1 MIVGEISEALLSG
14 APDGRS
20 LNPSAY
26 HITHEGNLAA
36 LFATGFL
43 YSDSQMRSMGAQH
56 IVIGYAHTKNNRL
69 DTVIPQCSDLT
80 TGDCVPFYL
89 CPRSVMLCVIWYANS
104 PQLATRYGQKPVVHL
119 RFNLRKVYEWAK
131 ANCLRTFVTNAN
143 AAAAQAEIF
152 DDIRALALLDWDSI
166 ESRDWRDGAVKSMK
180 ESEFLVENRVPL
192 ELLEEIGVI
201 DESHQK
207 VVNDIVSGHSGLRH
221 VLVNIRRDWYY
232 G

>member
-14 APDGRS
+14 EPDARS

-36 LFATGFL
+36 LFKTGFL
-43 YSDSQMRSMGAQH
+43 YSDSQLRLMGAQH
-56 IVIGYAHTKNNRL
+56 IVIGYVHTKNNRL
-69 DTVIPQCSDLT
+69 NTVIPQCPDLT

-89 CPRSVMLCVIWYANS
+89 CPRSVMLYVIWCANS
-104 PQLATRYGQKPVVHL
+104 PQLAIRCGQRPVVHL

-131 ANCLRTFVTNAN
+131 ENRLRTFVTNAN
-143 AAAAQAEIF
+143 AAALQAEIF
-152 DDIRALALLDWDSI
+152 DDISALALLDWDSI
-166 ESRDWRDGAVKSMK
+166 DARDWRDGAVKSMK

-207 VVNDIVSGHSGLRH
+207 VVNDIVSGHPELRH
-221 VLVNIRRDWYY
+221 VSVNIQKDWYY
-232 G
+232 